1 MAREGLQSQTR
12 RPDSLNHQQRVALSL
27 DTEEDDQGLEQIREG
42 KEWKGGGRN
51 GVKERL
57 AWGHLLWAAKW
68 LCTEKLFQVGEFAPF
83 PV

>member
-1 MAREGLQSQTR
+1 MHLFDRDHGGKAWIDPAG
-12 RPDSLNHQQRVALSL
+12 
-27 DTEEDDQGLEQIREG
+27 EEDDQGLEQIREG

-57 AWGHLLWAAKW
+57 AWDHLLWAAKW
-68 LCTEKLFQVGEFAPF
+68 LCTEKLFQVGEFSPF